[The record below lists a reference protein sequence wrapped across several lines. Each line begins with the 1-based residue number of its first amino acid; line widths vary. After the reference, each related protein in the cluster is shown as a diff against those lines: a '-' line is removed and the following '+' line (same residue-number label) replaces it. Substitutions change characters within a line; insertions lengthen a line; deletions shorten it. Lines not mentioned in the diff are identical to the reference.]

1 MFTSIRWRV
10 AVAFIVL
17 IIVCVGGLSAYLVH
31 FVRGDYLDNL
41 ESQLTSQA
49 ELVGATTETYFIIG
63 QAEELA
69 ALAKRLGQQIGARVT
84 IINGD
89 GVVLGDTDENPA
101 AMENHGNRLEVI
113 EAVSSGVGR
122 SIRYSTTLGCD
133 MMYVAVPV
141 TVNGDVVSICRIALP
156 LTEIDESLGHINRIV
171 IAGAAIAGI
180 IAIAVAIFISR
191 ATTGPVKELTQM
203 AKRMAQG
210 ELDQKVRVS
219 SRDEV
224 AELAGAFNQMA
235 AKVKEMVGLLT
246 AERDKM
252 FAILSSVADGILLF
266 DSEGRV
272 TMINQAASKILQLGD
287 DKMLG
292 HTFIEVVHDHELDDV
307 LQRSL
312 KTGEQQTG
320 LVETQ
325 LGKQFLGVI
334 ATPLRGQSGSVV
346 LLQNLTEL
354 QRLQTVR
361 RDFVANISH
370 ELRTPVASLKA
381 LAETLQAGA
390 LDDPTAGREFL
401 AKINVETDRLAQMV
415 NELSELSRIE
425 SGKVHLNVQS
435 IDMDE
440 VAMRVV
446 ERLKAQADRGRLS
459 LVMDIPANLPRA
471 MADKERVE
479 QVLMNLLHNAI
490 KFTPSQGT
498 INVSARAEGD
508 IVLVAVSDTGVGI
521 SADDLPRI
529 FERFFKTDKARVGG
543 GTGLGLAISK
553 HLVEAHGGKIWA
565 ESIEEKG
572 STFTFTLPIATQP

>member
-1 MFTSIRWRV
+1 
-10 AVAFIVL
+10 
-17 IIVCVGGLSAYLVH
+17 LVH

-219 SRDEV
+219 SKDEV

-370 ELRTPVASLKA
+370 ELRTPVASLKV
-381 LAETLQAGA
+381 LAETLQGEA
-390 LDDPTAGREFL
+390 LDDVTAGREFVT
-401 AKINVETDRLAQMV
+401 KINIETDRLAQMV

-435 IDMDE
+435 IDIDE
-440 VAMRVV
+440 AAMRVV

-471 MADKERVE
+471 LADKERVE

-490 KFTPSQGT
+490 KFTPPQGT

-521 SADDLPRI
+521 PADDLPRI
-529 FERFFKTDKARVGG
+529 FERFFKADKARVGG

-565 ESIEEKG
+565 ESTEGKG

>member
-1 MFTSIRWRV
+1 
-10 AVAFIVL
+10 
-17 IIVCVGGLSAYLVH
+17 
-31 FVRGDYLDNL
+31 LDNL
-41 ESQLTSQA
+41 ELQLTSQA
-49 ELVGATTETYFIIG
+49 QLVGATTETYFTSG
-63 QAEELA
+63 QVEELDV
-69 ALAKRLGQQIGARVT
+69 LAKRLGQQIGARIT
-84 IINGD
+84 IINRD
-89 GVVLGDTDENPA
+89 GVVLGDSDEDPA
-101 AMENHGNRLEVI
+101 AMENHGNRPEVI
-113 EAVSSGVGR
+113 EAVSSGAGS

-141 TVNGDVVSICRIALP
+141 TVNGDVVSISRIALP

-171 IAGAAIAGI
+171 IAGAAIAAI
-180 IAIAVAIFISR
+180 IAILVAIYISK

-203 AKRMAQG
+203 SKRMAGG

-235 AKVKEMVGLLT
+235 ARLKEMVGLLT

-252 FAILSSVADGILLF
+252 FAILSNVADGILLL

-272 TMINQAASKILQLGD
+272 TMINQAASRILQLGE
-287 DKMLG
+287 DKTLG

-334 ATPLRGQSGSVV
+334 ATPLRGQSGNVV

-370 ELRTPVASLKA
+370 ELRTPVASLKV
-381 LAETLQAGA
+381 LAETLQGGA
-390 LDDPTAGREFL
+390 LDDPTVGREFL

-425 SGKVHLNVQS
+425 SGEVYLNVQS
-435 IDMDE
+435 IDIGE

-446 ERLKAQADRGRLS
+446 ERLKAQASRAKLS
-459 LVMDIPANLPRA
+459 LVMDIPASLPKA
-471 MADKERVE
+471 LADKERVE
-479 QVLMNLLHNAI
+479 QVLINLLHNAI

-498 INVSARAEGD
+498 ISVSAKVEGNN
-508 IVLVAVSDTGVGI
+508 VVVAVGDTGVGI
-521 SADDLPRI
+521 PADDLPRI
-529 FERFFKTDKARVGG
+529 FERFFKADKARAGG

-553 HLVEAHGGKIWA
+553 HLVEAHSGKIWA
-565 ESIEEKG
+565 ESIEGQG
-572 STFTFTLPIATQP
+572 STFTFTLPIVTQP

>member
-1 MFTSIRWRV
+1 MFPSIGWRI

-31 FVRGDYLDNL
+31 FVRGNYLDNL
-41 ESQLTSQA
+41 ELQLTSQA
-49 ELVGATTETYFIIG
+49 QLVGATTETYFTSG
-63 QAEELA
+63 QVEELDV
-69 ALAKRLGQQIGARVT
+69 LAKRLGQQIGARIT
-84 IINGD
+84 IINRD
-89 GVVLGDTDENPA
+89 GVVLGDSDEDPA
-101 AMENHGNRLEVI
+101 AMENHGNRPEVI
-113 EAVSSGVGR
+113 EAVSSGAGS

-141 TVNGDVVSICRIALP
+141 TVNGDVVSISRIALP

-171 IAGAAIAGI
+171 IAGAAIAAI
-180 IAIAVAIFISR
+180 IAILVAIYISK

-203 AKRMAQG
+203 SKRMAGG

-235 AKVKEMVGLLT
+235 ARLKEMVGLLT

-252 FAILSSVADGILLF
+252 FAILSNVADGILLL

-272 TMINQAASKILQLGD
+272 TMINQAASRILQLGE
-287 DKMLG
+287 DKTLG

-334 ATPLRGQSGSVV
+334 ATPLRGQSGNVV

-370 ELRTPVASLKA
+370 ELRTPVASLKV
-381 LAETLQAGA
+381 LAETLQGGA
-390 LDDPTAGREFL
+390 LDDPTVGREFL

-425 SGKVHLNVQS
+425 SGEVYLNVQS
-435 IDMDE
+435 IDIGE

-446 ERLKAQADRGRLS
+446 ERLKAQASRAKLS
-459 LVMDIPANLPRA
+459 LVMDIPASLPKA
-471 MADKERVE
+471 LADKERVE
-479 QVLMNLLHNAI
+479 QVLINLLHNAI

-498 INVSARAEGD
+498 ISVSAKVEGNN
-508 IVLVAVSDTGVGI
+508 VVVAVGDTGVGI
-521 SADDLPRI
+521 PADDLPRI
-529 FERFFKTDKARVGG
+529 FERFFKADKARAGG

-553 HLVEAHGGKIWA
+553 HLVEAHSGKIWA
-565 ESIEEKG
+565 ESIEGQG
-572 STFTFTLPIATQP
+572 STFTFTLPIVTQP

>member
-1 MFTSIRWRV
+1 MFTSIGWRI

-17 IIVCVGGLSAYLVH
+17 IVVCVGGLSAYLVH
-31 FVRGDYLDNL
+31 FVRGDYLDDL
-41 ESQLTSQA
+41 ELQLTSQA
-49 ELVGATTETYFIIG
+49 ELVGATTETYLGSG
-63 QAEELA
+63 QAGELD
-69 ALAKRLGQQIGARVT
+69 ALAKRLGHQIGARVT
-84 IINGD
+84 IIDRD

-101 AMENHGNRLEVI
+101 AMENHGNRPEVI
-113 EAVSSGVGR
+113 EAVSSGAGS

-203 AKRMAQG
+203 AKRMTQG

-246 AERDKM
+246 AERNKM
-252 FAILSSVADGILLF
+252 FAILSNVADGILLL
-266 DSEGRV
+266 DSEARV
-272 TMINQAASKILQLGD
+272 TMINKAASKILQLGD

-292 HTFIEVVHDHELDDV
+292 HTFIDVVHDHELDDV

-425 SGKVHLNVQS
+425 SGEVHLNVQS
-435 IDMDE
+435 IDMGE

-471 MADKERVE
+471 LADKERVE

-490 KFTPSQGT
+490 KFTPPQGT

-565 ESIEEKG
+565 ESIEGKG